1 MMENYANSWK
11 VLEKMNKYIEYQWVD
26 DNPSLAQ
33 MCLQVAEQSVI
44 ALDTEFV
51 RTRTY
56 YPKLG
61 LIQLFDGKQVY
72 LIDPLSITDFSPFT
86 ALLTNENVLKVL
98 HACSEDL
105 EVFQHYF
112 KQLPQPML
120 DTQVMAGFVGIG
132 ISIGFA
138 KLALHYLEVELDKG
152 ASRTDWLSRPLS
164 EIQLQ
169 YACADVWYLLTIYH
183 KLAEDLAKTLWQTA
197 VVEECATLLAK
208 RQIVEDPNK
217 AYKEIS
223 NAWQLN
229 QQELAILQ
237 ILAKWRIEEAEKRDL
252 ALNFI
257 IKEQSLLQIAK
268 LQPKHTSILLE
279 FMHPNEVR
287 IHGKK
292 ILWLVEL
299 GKQILPENYPPVIRR
314 LVDEAGYKTTFKR
327 LQKRLTEVCPEN
339 LAIELLAS
347 KRQLNQL
354 FKWYRNGQ
362 DRQKLPE
369 LLCGWREQFGN
380 KLLPEIDLSK

>member
-1 MMENYANSWK
+1 
-11 VLEKMNKYIEYQWVD
+11 MNKYIEYQWVD

-183 KLAEDLAKTLWQTA
+183 KLAEDLAKTPWQTA

-257 IKEQSLLQIAK
+257 IKE
-268 LQPKHTSILLE
+268 
-279 FMHPNEVR
+279 
-287 IHGKK
+287 
-292 ILWLVEL
+292 
-299 GKQILPENYPPVIRR
+299 
-314 LVDEAGYKTTFKR
+314 
-327 LQKRLTEVCPEN
+327 
-339 LAIELLAS
+339 
-347 KRQLNQL
+347 
-354 FKWYRNGQ
+354 
-362 DRQKLPE
+362 
-369 LLCGWREQFGN
+369 
-380 KLLPEIDLSK
+380 